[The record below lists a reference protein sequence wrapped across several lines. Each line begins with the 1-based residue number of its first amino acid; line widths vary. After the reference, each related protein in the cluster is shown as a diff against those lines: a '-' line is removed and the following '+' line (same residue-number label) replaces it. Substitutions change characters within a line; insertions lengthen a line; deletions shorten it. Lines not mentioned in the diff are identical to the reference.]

1 MISATTLPEMFR
13 FMGRKLF
20 ASLLTI
26 AFIASLLPQGASAQR
41 RRRPAR
47 RPSASGATAA
57 AAASNTRA
65 QDARVAQIAD
75 AYLRGHYAFNPT
87 EATSAG
93 LHEFDS
99 QLEARSAQD
108 IEREARRL
116 RGTLAELAR
125 VVEWRLSPEAR
136 YDYLVLASHARAQLL
151 ELEDVRMWRRN
162 PNVYNNLASA
172 SVDNI
177 LKRAYAPVE
186 QRLDAVLARERQIAR
201 LLADARLNLE
211 DPPRI
216 YTETA
221 IEQVGGSLDFF
232 QRVVPQMFERA
243 GGSRMSAARR
253 AEFHAANEGV
263 IAALESFRTWLRD
276 ELLPRSTGDY
286 RIGAENF
293 RRKLLYEEMVETP
306 TPALLRE
313 GDRRLRETQDE
324 MRAVA
329 EEAAPGRGV
338 TAALQLLGREHPTS
352 DGLVG
357 ETRAELDRIRAF
369 VRSEELLTVPARENL
384 TVAETPEYARSL
396 SFASMDTPGPFER
409 VATESFYYVT
419 PPDPAWTPQQRE
431 EHLSHYNRFQL
442 PITSIHEAYPGH
454 YYQLLKMRQ
463 TPSRVR
469 SALGAASFVE
479 GWAHYCEQMMLD
491 EGFGGNNPKLR
502 LAQLNAALL
511 RLCRYLV
518 GIRMHTGGMSY
529 EEAVEFFMRE
539 GFLARTNAEREARRG
554 TMDPTYLVYTLGK
567 MEILKLREEWRAQ
580 MGDSFRLGEFHDR
593 LLSYGMPP
601 VRVLRM
607 AMLGEDASKSRGA
620 NANGAGLVE
629 AADEAKPVDFS
640 VLATGTF
647 SGYEGTRSVEL
658 VTSAEEWRRAWGFI
672 GGGRL
677 LPDVNFD
684 TRAVVVVYQGRHP
697 TGGYSVEITGIK
709 RVGTVLAV
717 SINERRPASGDIT
730 TQAVSSPFVAVS
742 IQRPPTGATVRFEGL
757 ANEADATP
765 QNRKKPVKPRARG
778 GRRSRVRGR

>member
-1 MISATTLPEMFR
+1 MR
-13 FMGRKLF
+13 RKLF
-20 ASLLTI
+20 AALLTL
-26 AFIASLLPQGASAQR
+26 AFIATLHLPWPSEVAAQR
-41 RRRPAR
+41 RRRPSR
-47 RPSASGATAA
+47 RAP
-57 AAASNTRA
+57 AASSAASSSRA

-93 LHEFDS
+93 LHEFDA
-99 QLEARSAQD
+99 QLEARSAAD
-108 IEREARRL
+108 VEREVRRL
-116 RGTLAELAR
+116 RGVLSELSR

-136 YDYLVLASHARAQLL
+136 YDFLVLGAHARAQLL
-151 ELEDVRMWRRN
+151 ELEDIAMWRRN
-162 PNVYNNLASA
+162 PNVYNNIASS

-177 LKRAYAPVE
+177 LKRAYAPIE
-186 QRLDAVLARERQIAR
+186 QRLDALLARERQIAR
-201 LLADARLNLE
+201 LLADARINLE

-221 IEQVGGSLDFF
+221 IEQVGGSLEFF
-232 QRVVPQMFERA
+232 REVVPQMFERA
-243 GGSRMSAARR
+243 GGSRLNAARR
-253 AEFHAANEGV
+253 AEFHTANETV
-263 IAALESFRTWLRD
+263 IGALQSFREWLRA

-306 TPALLRE
+306 LAQLARE
-313 GDRRLRETQDE
+313 GERELRETQDE
-324 MRAVA
+324 MRAVS

-338 TAALQLLGREHPTS
+338 LAALQLLGREHPTA

-369 VRSEELLTVPARENL
+369 VRSEELLTPPARENL

-419 PPDPAWTPQQRE
+419 PPDPTWSPQQRE

-454 YYQLLKMRQ
+454 YYQLLKLRQ
-463 TPSRVR
+463 TSSRVR
-469 SALGAASFVE
+469 SALGSASFVE

-502 LAQLNAALL
+502 LSQLNSALL

-518 GIRMHTGGMSY
+518 GIRMHTAGMSY

-539 GFLARTNAEREARRG
+539 GYLARTNAEREARRG

-567 MEILKLREEWRAQ
+567 MEILRLREEWRGQ
-580 MGDSFRLGEFHDR
+580 MGDSFRLGDFHDR

-601 VRVLRM
+601 IPILRM
-607 AMLGEDASKSRGA
+607 AMLGEDGAKARGAGA
-620 NANGAGLVE
+620 NAAGGA
-629 AADEAKPVDFS
+629 AAASPDEAKPQDFS
-640 VLATGTF
+640 VLATGTV
-647 SGYEGTRSVEL
+647 SNYEGARAVEL
-658 VTSAEEWRRAWGFI
+658 ITTVEAWRRAWDRV
-672 GGGRL
+672 GGGRR

-684 TRAVVVVYQGRHP
+684 THAVVVVYQGRQP
-697 TGGYSVEITGIK
+697 TGGYSIEITGIK

-717 SINERRPASGDIT
+717 SVSERRPASGDIT
-730 TQAVSSPFVAVS
+730 TQVISSPFVAVS
-742 IQRPPTGATVRFEGL
+742 IPRPPAGGTVRFEGSEKAL
-757 ANEADATP
+757 DETQ
-765 QNRKKPVKPRARG
+765 QNRQKPVKPRARG
-778 GRRSRVRGR
+778 IRRRRGRG